1 MFPSP
6 HSQSRLLFKS
16 FMPGG
21 NFFLFLFIFCDVY
34 MTDVHLA
41 SSWSCHT
48 MSVII
53 SKNRSGFLLHLHS
66 LTEAKWIANIYK
78 KWRVIIFFKQIWFQA
93 VGLPKSFMSYLN
105 FLIPDQT
112 QPRDEKS
119 IFQSFLF
126 QLFWEVGINGNE
138 ICGNEC
144 TLLFR
149 PELLYSLLFLLY
161 LMYPKLTKK
170 LDNKILNPKKIG
182 DWEQLT
188 FLDYNTFLQKNK
200 HWKV

>member
-1 MFPSP
+1 MFTWQVHDHVTPC
-6 HSQSRLLFKS
+6 RLLFQKTI
-16 FMPGG
+16 P
-21 NFFLFLFIFCDVY
+21 
-34 MTDVHLA
+34 A
-41 SSWSCHT
+41 SYY
-48 MSVII
+48 
-53 SKNRSGFLLHLHS
+53 
-66 LTEAKWIANIYK
+66 IYTAWQRENELPIYKK

-112 QPRDEKS
+112 QPPDEKS

-188 FLDYNTFLQKNK
+188 FLDYNTFLQKKKNIEK
-200 HWKV
+200 FKTFPVIKC

>member
-1 MFPSP
+1 MFTWQVHDHVTPC
-6 HSQSRLLFKS
+6 RLLFQKTI
-16 FMPGG
+16 P
-21 NFFLFLFIFCDVY
+21 
-34 MTDVHLA
+34 A
-41 SSWSCHT
+41 SYYIYTAWQRE
-48 MSVII
+48 
-53 SKNRSGFLLHLHS
+53 NELP
-66 LTEAKWIANIYK
+66 IYK
-78 KWRVIIFFKQIWFQA
+78 KWRVIIFFKEIWVQA
-93 VGLPKSFMSYLN
+93 VGLPKSFISYLN

-112 QPRDEKS
+112 QPPDEKS
-119 IFQSFLF
+119 IFQSFFLF

-149 PELLYSLLFLLY
+149 AEPLYSSLFLLY

-188 FLDYNTFLQKNK
+188 ILDYYTFLHKKNK
-200 HWKV
+200 KIKKHIERLKKFSVIKC